1 MHVFGFSSPGAEVRR
16 TEPFVVFATLVVA
29 AVLLSVPL
37 TRWVVAAAGIQ
48 ESYGFSVIPAA
59 VILVIVLWF
68 ARRMRAAE
76 QQAEQHTLEA
86 QLAADARRAEERAQ
100 QVSGVLRLST
110 ALSGV
115 IDRNTLKQ
123 VIESELPAILGTNE
137 IWVSTRADNW
147 SVWLGESVPPGQ
159 SLVDAL
165 ARRPAAWQTVPLTVG
180 GKTVGVLGIGTGGVT
195 PTPDRRQHVEMV
207 ASLLALAVKNVELF
221 RRVRELSMVDPL
233 TGCLLRHY
241 GLATLAGEMR
251 RARRSGL
258 PLSLLMF
265 DLDDFKELNDRYGHL
280 AGDQALVI
288 VGRLL
293 KETLRV
299 SDVRCRYG
307 GEEFLIVLPETG
319 MAGALRA
326 AENLKRQFEKAALPI
341 AGEHVVVTASFGVT
355 EVTAA
360 DSQATAVLARADAA
374 LYEAKR
380 AGRNRVAA
388 AAGPDVVP
396 NGARGGRAGAM
407 RESMHGTMAYRA

>member
-1 MHVFGFSSPGAEVRR
+1 MRR
-16 TEPFVVFATLVVA
+16 TESFVVFATLVVA

-48 ESYGFSVIPAA
+48 ESYGFSIIPAL
-59 VILVIVLWF
+59 VILPIVLWF
-68 ARRMRAAE
+68 ASRVRALE
-76 QQAEQHTLEA
+76 QQARQTSLET
-86 QLAADARRAEERAQ
+86 QLTDEVRRAEEKAQ
-100 QVSGVLRLST
+100 QLASIVRLGA

-115 IDRNTLKQ
+115 IDRNSLKQ
-123 VIESELPAILGTNE
+123 VIEAELPVVLGTTDVW
-137 IWVSTRADNW
+137 ITTRSDGW
-147 SVWLGESVPPGQ
+147 SVWLRNAAQPGE

-165 ARRPAAWQTVPLTVG
+165 ARKPGAWESVPLTVG
-180 GKTVGVLGIGTGGVT
+180 GKTVGVLGVGASAAIAA
-195 PTPDRRQHVEMV
+195 PDRKRYIETV

-241 GLATLAGEMR
+241 GLATLAAEMR

-258 PLSLLMF
+258 PLSVLMF

-299 SDVRCRYG
+299 SDMRCRYG

-360 DSQATAVLARADAA
+360 DAQATAVLARADAA

-388 AAGPDVVP
+388 AGGPTRPPTGARTARGAVVP
-396 NGARGGRAGAM
+396 EPIGGRVL
-407 RESMHGTMAYRA
+407 

>member
-1 MHVFGFSSPGAEVRR
+1 MR
-16 TEPFVVFATLVVA
+16 TTESFAVFATLVVA

-48 ESYGFSVIPAA
+48 ESYGFSIIPALI
-59 VILVIVLWF
+59 ILSIVLWF
-68 ARRMRAAE
+68 ANRVRAIE
-76 QQAEQHTLEA
+76 RQAEQASFET
-86 QLAADARRAEERAQ
+86 QLIADVRRSEEKAQ
-100 QVSGVLRLST
+100 QLSGILRLS
-110 ALSGV
+110 ASLSGV

-123 VIESELPAILGTNE
+123 VIESELPVILGTSDA
-137 IWVSTRADNW
+137 WLTTRSDGW
-147 SVWLGESVPPGQ
+147 SVWLGDAAALGE
-159 SLVDAL
+159 SLVDGL
-165 ARRPAAWQTVPLTVG
+165 ARKPAAWESVPLTVG
-180 GKTVGVLGIGTGGVT
+180 GKTVGVLGMASSGL
-195 PTPDRRQHVEMV
+195 PSTPDRRQHLETV

-241 GLATLAGEMR
+241 GLATLAAEMR

-258 PLSLLMF
+258 PLSVLMF
-265 DLDDFKELNDRYGHL
+265 DLDGFKELNDRYGHL

-288 VGRLL
+288 VGRTL
-293 KETLRV
+293 KDTLRV

-307 GEEFLIVLPETG
+307 GEEFLVVLPETSLP
-319 MAGALRA
+319 GALSA

-341 AGEHVVVTASFGVT
+341 TGEHVSVTASFGVT

-388 AAGPDVVP
+388 SGGPA
-396 NGARGGRAGAM
+396 GARAPSGPRVV
-407 RESMHGTMAYRA
+407 REPVRGTN